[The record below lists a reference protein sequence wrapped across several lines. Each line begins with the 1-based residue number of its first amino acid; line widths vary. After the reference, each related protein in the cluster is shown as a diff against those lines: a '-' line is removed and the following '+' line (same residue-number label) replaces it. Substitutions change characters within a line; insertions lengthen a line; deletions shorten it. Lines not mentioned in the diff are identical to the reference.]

1 MFGFGK
7 KKQESAMDG
16 FIKMMYGDPP
26 PPKRANLTEAVG
38 LARNLLTGIVDEK
51 DLRLVG
57 SKLSEGPI
65 PYSTHDLALSIALN
79 FFKNPEYVQKL
90 KTAQLTARMT
100 MQDWFD
106 QKKVVPMLVE
116 SFEASLDKA
125 YKQ

>member
-7 KKQESAMDG
+7 KKQDSAMDG

-26 PPKRANLTEAVG
+26 PPKRANLSEAIG
-38 LARNLLTGIVDEK
+38 LAKTLLTGIVDEK
-51 DLRLVG
+51 DLRLIG
-57 SKLSEGPI
+57 SQLNQGPI

-90 KTAQLTARMT
+90 KTAQLTTRMT
-100 MQDWFD
+100 MQDWLY
-106 QKKVVPMLVE
+106 QKKVIPMLAE

-125 YKQ
+125 YK